1 VGFPLQTPCPSV
13 INLSTACVPSALGRL
28 RPSVRSALRPG
39 PAPPPRWNRIPVSPA
54 QHYHEQTPPLS
65 ESAPDALPAPRRA
78 DLLRSGDYLGRCCMK
93 DRRKKKRKA
102 VLEPTRPEF
111 CAECKR
117 VTTTPGGICAPC
129 VLRLRAEEAE
139 RNNPPA
145 PRTSPSPGKR
155 HPRKHPAK
163 GEAKGIGGVTAIYR
177 KRSDHER
184 GGTRPKAVSVGLAI
198 IKDGG

>member
-1 VGFPLQTPCPSV
+1 
-13 INLSTACVPSALGRL
+13 
-28 RPSVRSALRPG
+28 
-39 PAPPPRWNRIPVSPA
+39 
-54 QHYHEQTPPLS
+54 
-65 ESAPDALPAPRRA
+65 
-78 DLLRSGDYLGRCCMK
+78 MK

-163 GEAKGIGGVTAIYR
+163 GEAKGIGGVTRSIGSDPTTSEAAHDR
-177 KRSDHER
+177 KQYQSDLRSLRTGDNDSIADVLAR
-184 GGTRPKAVSVGLAI
+184 RIFGGG
-198 IKDGG
+198 